1 MKDRAMGIDIG
12 GTNTAFGLVDRAG
25 TVYGAGKIPTPRY
38 PDADEYVR
46 ELAAALRPS
55 IEAAGGEGRIAGIG
69 IGAPNADA
77 PLGTIENAPNLPW
90 KGSMPLVE
98 KLQAHFPRI
107 PVRLINDAKAA
118 ALGEMVYG
126 AARGMRDFLVVTL
139 GTGLGSGFV
148 VNGHLM
154 TGRYGMAGEL
164 GHVTLDPEG
173 RVCGCG
179 RRGCAETY
187 ASATGIR
194 RTVFELLADRTE
206 ASEFR
211 TIAYDDLTAETIAR
225 AARRGDPLAL
235 EAFEYTGRQLARAL
249 AGAVMISGPEAVFLF
264 GGLAGATDLIF
275 EPTRKYLEMF
285 LHENFRGKVALLPSG
300 VAQGNAAILGAAAL
314 VWSRQP

>member
-1 MKDRAMGIDIG
+1 MKDRVIGIDIG
-12 GTNTAFGLVDRAG
+12 GTNTAFGLTDRDG
-25 TVYGAGKIPTPRY
+25 TVYVPGKISTQRY

-46 ELAAALRPS
+46 ELAAALHPS
-55 IEAAGGEGRIAGIG
+55 IDAAGGGGRIAGIG

-77 PLGTIENAPNLPW
+77 LRGTIENAPNLPW

-98 KLQAHFPRI
+98 KLQSHFPDI

-126 AARGMRDFLVVTL
+126 AAKGMKDFIVITL

-148 VNGHLM
+148 VNGQLM
-154 TGRYGMAGEL
+154 TGHDGLAGEL

-179 RRGCAETY
+179 RRGCVETY

-194 RTVFELLADRTE
+194 RTVFELLSDRMETG
-206 ASEFR
+206 EFR
-211 TIAYDDLTAETIAR
+211 TIACEDLTAKAIAQ
-225 AARRGDPLAL
+225 AALRGDPLAL

-249 AGAVMISGPEAVFLF
+249 AGAVMITGPEAIFLF
-264 GGLAGATDLIF
+264 GGLADAGDLIF

-300 VAQGNAAILGAAAL
+300 VPQGNAAILGAAAL
-314 VWSRQP
+314 IWSKQP